1 MLWLCLVTFW
11 LYILFYFERWYY
23 RKGEFENKNDVFNIL
38 EEIIMFKSSGKMEII
53 SILVKTY
60 FTVTVK
66 LGLQKFESFNLVLR
80 E

>member
-1 MLWLCLVTFW
+1 
-11 LYILFYFERWYY
+11 
-23 RKGEFENKNDVFNIL
+23 
-38 EEIIMFKSSGKMEII
+38 MFKSSGKMEII

-66 LGLQKFESFNLVLR
+66 LGLQKFESFNLVLG